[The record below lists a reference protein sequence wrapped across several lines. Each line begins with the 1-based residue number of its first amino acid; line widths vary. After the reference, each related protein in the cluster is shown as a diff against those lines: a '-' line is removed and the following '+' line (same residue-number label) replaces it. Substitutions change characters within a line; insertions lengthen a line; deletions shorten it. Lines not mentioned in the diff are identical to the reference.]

1 MKKSHGFTLIELLVV
16 IAILGILS
24 AIVIASLNA
33 SRQKSRSA
41 SLKAEVT
48 QIKNEA
54 EIFYATHNSY
64 IAPLGNSVCA
74 DMTTLRNKIA
84 ELMNGQPYPF
94 AMCLV
99 TQNGEGYATEVALGN
114 NTYWCADSQG
124 YLGESQPENPAPS
137 GQLQNYIWSDDRI
150 CDGDPNSACGTHSR
164 TICSPIN

>member
-1 MKKSHGFTLIELLVV
+1 MKKIHGFTLIELLVV

-24 AIVIASLNA
+24 AIVLASLNA
-33 SRQKSRSA
+33 SRQKSRVA

-64 IAPLGNSVCA
+64 IAPLGNSVCD
-74 DMTTLRNKIA
+74 DMTTLRNKVA

-99 TQNGEGYATEVALGN
+99 TQNGNGYATEVALGDN
-114 NTYWCADSQG
+114 AYWCADSSG
-124 YLGESQPENPAPS
+124 YHGFSQPEPTGQPS
-137 GQLQNYIWSDDRI
+137 GLLSNYDWSDNRI
-150 CDGDPNSACGTHSR
+150 CDGDPECGNHSR
-164 TICSPIN
+164 TICSPAN